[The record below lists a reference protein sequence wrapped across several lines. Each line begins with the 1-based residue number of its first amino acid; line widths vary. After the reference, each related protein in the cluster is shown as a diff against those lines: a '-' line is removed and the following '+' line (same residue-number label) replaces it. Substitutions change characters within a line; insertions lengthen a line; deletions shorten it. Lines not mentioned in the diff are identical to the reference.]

1 MGNWE
6 KQQEFLK
13 EIKEKNKVSRENL
26 GKFFYD
32 LAKVT
37 YTAMVIGGT
46 VILFS
51 EAIKRETFYS
61 EYVCSNFYI
70 LNGFTHSIRHLA
82 MVSYEI
88 RKEMAEGIVNSI
100 GFILTFMPGKES
112 SNSCAI
118 CV

>member
-51 EAIKRETFYS
+51 EAIKRETF
-61 EYVCSNFYI
+61 F
-70 LNGFTHSIRHLA
+70 
-82 MVSYEI
+82 MVSVGLI
-88 RKEMAEGIVNSI
+88 ATTFLAII
-100 GFILTFMPGKES
+100 GYVILKK
-112 SNSCAI
+112 
-118 CV
+118 

>member
-51 EAIKRETFYS
+51 EAIKRETF
-61 EYVCSNFYI
+61 F
-70 LNGFTHSIRHLA
+70 
-82 MVSYEI
+82 MVSVGLIATTFLAIIGYVI
-88 RKEMAEGIVNSI
+88 LGKKWLKE
-100 GFILTFMPGKES
+100 L
-112 SNSCAI
+112 
-118 CV
+118 